1 MKRFVLVLLT
11 LGLALSASAQR
22 WTVWYGVNLAN
33 EMKNGALKEWHFA
46 NGGVDYTMPV
56 SHMDYT
62 IGAGL
67 KTTGGVRRINYAQ
80 LEGNAGYRFVDSPK
94 GIKISAIAGPYL
106 GVKVAD
112 DSKYWAPTPPEVKPF
127 TCGWQVGLVTRI
139 KPISLKIGY
148 EQALLGYYDA
158 AISEQY
164 ITADGKP
171 TWPTSKPHSLFV
183 RLGFIF

>member
-1 MKRFVLVLLT
+1 MTKVDTISKGNILT
-11 LGLALSASAQR
+11 ALAKKSLSIAI
-22 WTVWYGVNLAN
+22 N
-33 EMKNGALKEWHFA
+33 EKS
-46 NGGVDYTMPV
+46 Y
-56 SHMDYT
+56 
-62 IGAGL
+62 
-67 KTTGGVRRINYAQ
+67 RIHRA
-80 LEGNAGYRFVDSPK
+80 AIAATAT
-94 GIKISAIAGPYL
+94 IKISAIAGPYL